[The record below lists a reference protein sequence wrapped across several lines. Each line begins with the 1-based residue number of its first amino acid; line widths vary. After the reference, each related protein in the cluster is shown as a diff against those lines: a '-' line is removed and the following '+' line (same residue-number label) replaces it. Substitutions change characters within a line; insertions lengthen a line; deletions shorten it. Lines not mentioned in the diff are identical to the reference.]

1 MICILSIYFD
11 NYYFIL
17 ILLLW
22 LVLLNKFKRLGK
34 TVILLSLTSSLFF
47 IFHIPSLP
55 DNHSSVDL
63 IESSNNLT
71 LIGKITGIVANKERS
86 VQFYF
91 QTENPSQK
99 YLAIY
104 FPNSNNNSN
113 TKPIK
118 SLNTG
123 ATCQITGNIVI
134 PEKNTNPGEFNYQ
147 HYLKTQGMQFQLVID
162 SLTDIQCEGIS
173 TLGKIYES
181 RETIQDYM
189 LNTYSKDTAAWI
201 VALILGD
208 DSLLEERTI
217 DLFRDWGISHLLAI
231 SGLHVGLIVALIYFI
246 LIKTGIMTKEK
257 AQWFML
263 FFLPIYALL
272 AGGEPSVWRASIMVF
287 LFIVFS
293 KLKLKLSVSDV
304 VSIVFLLLIFF
315 DGYIIYHI
323 GFQFSFIVTFS
334 LILSRDW
341 LIQTSSRFFQLINIS
356 FVSQMVILPFQFIY
370 FSMVQPLSIL
380 LNVIVVPYFSFL
392 IIPGMFLMG
401 ILSPLPF
408 IPSMLDKLFLLLH
421 ERFLILLELL
431 DKKLNY
437 PWVNGSF
444 PLMFIILYYV
454 IFCMLMI
461 SINRKELVQAFKYG
475 VTLTLF
481 ITALLIRPYF
491 SPYGSVTMLDIGQG
505 DAFIIELPYRQGVIF
520 MDAGAT
526 FSFSEMDFT
535 DRVYEQIIKPY
546 LYSKGIQSIDAIFIS
561 HEDMDHMGS
570 VDVLVEEFS
579 VDQIYISPYY
589 VLSEKSADVWNKN
602 NVDINIIHK
611 GEQSV
616 INNIPFQV
624 LSPAR
629 DTGSDN
635 ENSLVIYTEIG
646 GKSWLFT
653 GDVGVET
660 EKEIMKNYSRLSID
674 VLKVGHHGSK
684 SSTDESFI
692 KHIEPLYALVSVGEN
707 NTYGHPAKEVIDTL
721 EDNGV
726 FIMRTDQQGAII
738 YKFKDNEGT
747 FLQYSP

>member
-1 MICILSIYFD
+1 M
-11 NYYFIL
+11 
-17 ILLLW
+17 LW

-217 DLFRDWGISHLLAI
+217 DLFRDWSISHLLAI

-454 IFCMLMI
+454 IICMLMI

-624 LSPAR
+624 LSPVR

>member
-454 IFCMLMI
+454 IICMLMI

>member
-454 IFCMLMI
+454 IICMLMI

-624 LSPAR
+624 LSPVR

>member
-1 MICILSIYFD
+1 VICILSIYFD

-454 IFCMLMI
+454 IICMLMI

-624 LSPAR
+624 LSPVR

>member
-1 MICILSIYFD
+1 MD
-11 NYYFIL
+11 
-17 ILLLW
+17 
-22 LVLLNKFKRLGK
+22 LN
-34 TVILLSLTSSLFF
+34 
-47 IFHIPSLP
+47 
-55 DNHSSVDL
+55 
-63 IESSNNLT
+63 ESSNNLT
-71 LIGKITGIVANKERS
+71 LIGKITGIVTNKERS

-91 QTENPSQK
+91 QTENPPQK

-104 FPNSNNNSN
+104 FPNTDNSK
-113 TKPIK
+113 TKYMK

-147 HYLKTQGMQFQLVID
+147 HYLKTQGIQFQLVID
-162 SLTDIQCEGIS
+162 SLADIQCEGIS
-173 TLGKIYES
+173 TLGKIYQS

-287 LFIVFS
+287 LFIVLS
-293 KLKLKLSVSDV
+293 KLKLNLSVSDV

-437 PWVNGSF
+437 PWVNGFF

-481 ITALLIRPYF
+481 ITALLLRPYF

-520 MDAGAT
+520 MDAGST

-535 DRVYEQIIKPY
+535 EKVYKQIIKPY

-570 VDVLVEEFS
+570 VDFLVEEFS

-589 VLSEKSADVWNKN
+589 VLSEKSADVWNTNK
-602 NVDINIIHK
+602 VDINIIQK
-611 GEQSV
+611 GQQSV
-616 INNIPFQV
+616 INNMPFQV
-624 LSPAR
+624 LSPVR

-707 NTYGHPAKEVIDTL
+707 NTYGHPAKKVIDTL

-738 YKFKDNEGT
+738 YKFKDDEGT

>member
-217 DLFRDWGISHLLAI
+217 DLFRDWSISHLLAI

-454 IFCMLMI
+454 IICMLMI

-624 LSPAR
+624 LSPVR

>member
-1 MICILSIYFD
+1 M
-11 NYYFIL
+11 
-17 ILLLW
+17 
-22 LVLLNKFKRLGK
+22 NKFKRLGK

-217 DLFRDWGISHLLAI
+217 DLFRDWSISHLLAI

-454 IFCMLMI
+454 IICMLMI

-624 LSPAR
+624 LSPVR